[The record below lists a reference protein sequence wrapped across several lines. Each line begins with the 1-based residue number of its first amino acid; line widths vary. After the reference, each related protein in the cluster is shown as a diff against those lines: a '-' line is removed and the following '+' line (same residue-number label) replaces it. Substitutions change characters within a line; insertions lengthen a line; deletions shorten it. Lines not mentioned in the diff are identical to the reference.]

1 MISVGELVDLVNPL
15 ISLSLP
21 LSLHVIQTRPFP
33 DVVVLFFFY
42 PSHFRLPCTGIFT
55 KVFAG
60 PDDLVTYQHHF
71 CFRF

>member
-1 MISVGELVDLVNPL
+1 MISVGELVDLVNSLIPL
-15 ISLSLP
+15 CLP

-42 PSHFRLPCTGIFT
+42 PFHFNLPCISIFK

-60 PDDLVTYQHHF
+60 PDKLVTYQHHF
-71 CFRF
+71 LFRF